1 MAFIHY
7 SIIVNFCMIRTISYI
22 ANYILHRPRDLT
34 CQTNTS
40 LVIGFV
46 SGYATIDFV
55 EMCFR
60 ITSCLVI
67 ASLM

>member
-7 SIIVNFCMIRTISYI
+7 SIIVNFCMILKISYI

-34 CQTNTS
+34 CLTNTS

-46 SGYATIDFV
+46 SGSATIDFV

-60 ITSCLVI
+60 ITSCSVI